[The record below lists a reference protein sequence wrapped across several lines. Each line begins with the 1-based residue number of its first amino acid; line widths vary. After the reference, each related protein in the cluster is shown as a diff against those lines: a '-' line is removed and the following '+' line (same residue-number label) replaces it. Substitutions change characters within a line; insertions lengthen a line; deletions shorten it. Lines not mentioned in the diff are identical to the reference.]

1 MSSSEGLIVIFIK
14 LTNTDGNTKY
24 LVNAS
29 QIHLIYRQH
38 IHDRTVIMLDG
49 NYDNRWYV
57 KETPEQI
64 EELIKGIN
72 NGT

>member
-1 MSSSEGLIVIFIK
+1 MFSSEGLTVTFIK

-29 QIHLIYRQH
+29 QIHLIYRDRL
-38 IHDRTVIMLDG
+38 HDRTIIMLDG
-49 NYDNRWYV
+49 NWDNRWYV

-64 EELIKGIN
+64 EELIKGN
-72 NGT
+72 